1 MGKNMANSIELNSIK
16 KCELLMRL
24 PRCLGNLHQIQEAHT
39 KCVNITFHL
48 MLIPKNPNYF
58 GL

>member
-1 MGKNMANSIELNSIK
+1 
-16 KCELLMRL
+16 MRL

-39 KCVNITFHL
+39 KCVNITLHL